1 MLEDDSSHHSD
12 DCGPQSC
19 SLLGAILLPSPQ
31 SHNRGRS
38 AALPHQTRPPPPR
51 RYHTAIPRGQLQV
64 PQRGLACNEGLRR
77 GPEWTSAGRDFQSG
91 GKAVIVRVFSITV
104 TNQTE
109 KKTRQAGVSMAGSFQ
124 ILQGQTQWQKFQ
136 FLLPLFCM
144 SSSRLVGGR
153 QEGRQQKIGFLLSSS
168 ESSTFYMVEGER
180 QGSAVC

>member
-1 MLEDDSSHHSD
+1 
-12 DCGPQSC
+12 
-19 SLLGAILLPSPQ
+19 
-31 SHNRGRS
+31 
-38 AALPHQTRPPPPR
+38 
-51 RYHTAIPRGQLQV
+51 
-64 PQRGLACNEGLRR
+64 
-77 GPEWTSAGRDFQSG
+77 
-91 GKAVIVRVFSITV
+91 
-104 TNQTE
+104 
-109 KKTRQAGVSMAGSFQ
+109 MAGSFQ